1 MSRKDRTMRLEI
13 YITDQCGNCQEA
25 VLIAEQ
31 AGGIAGLEV
40 TVVNLDAP
48 GQRVPPQV
56 FAVPTYVLNGLVVS
70 LGNPERDG
78 FLAGLRAALAHRS
91 EEERR

>member
-1 MSRKDRTMRLEI
+1 MHLEI
-13 YITDQCGNCQEA
+13 YITDHCANCQEA
-25 VLIAEQ
+25 LLIAEQ

-56 FAVPTYVLNGLVVS
+56 FATPTYVLNGLVVS

-78 FLAGLRAALAHRS
+78 FLAGLRAELAHRS
-91 EEERR
+91 EERAK